1 MPHKLTA
8 KTQVKSSKVK
18 PKSESSP
25 SKITSK
31 VEGQVASHP
40 KKQFTNSDSKP
51 KIVGFMSMSG
61 YTSTYNS
68 KSKKPITVE
77 ETYQV
82 FETNNGKIRGF
93 YEQRKDG
100 KTVKKQPID
109 VNKKTTIKSQSSKM
123 KSSKSHQP
131 SKKLH

>member
-1 MPHKLTA
+1 MPHKSTA
-8 KTQVKSSKVK
+8 KTEVKSSKVK
-18 PKSESSP
+18 PKSESPP

-31 VEGQVASHP
+31 VESQVASHP
-40 KKQFTNSDSKP
+40 TKQTSDGKP

-68 KSKKPITVE
+68 KSKKPVTVE

-109 VNKKTTIKSQSSKM
+109 VNKKTTIKSQSSKSQ
-123 KSSKSHQP
+123 SSKSQPP